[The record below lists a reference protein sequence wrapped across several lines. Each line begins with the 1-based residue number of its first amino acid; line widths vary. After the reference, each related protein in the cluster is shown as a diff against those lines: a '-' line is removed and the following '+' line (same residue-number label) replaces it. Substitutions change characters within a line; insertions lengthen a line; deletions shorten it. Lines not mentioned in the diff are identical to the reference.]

1 MTLSPDVC
9 PVKNLINLFQTEASV
24 MRSVFLPLIERENQK
39 KKMANRNKKNLEKM
53 TRFSIDKDDYYAR
66 MNSKK
71 LEKEIRE
78 KRILK
83 KSKNL

>member
-1 MTLSPDVC
+1 
-9 PVKNLINLFQTEASV
+9 
-24 MRSVFLPLIERENQK
+24 MRSVSLPLTEKENQK

-53 TRFSIDKDDYYAR
+53 RRFSVDKDDYYAR

-71 LEKEIRE
+71 LDSEIRK
-78 KRILK
+78 KRTTK

>member
-1 MTLSPDVC
+1 MILSADVC
-9 PVKNLINLFQTEASV
+9 RVKNLINLFQTEASD
-24 MRSVFLPLIERENQK
+24 MRSVSLPLTEKENQK

-53 TRFSIDKDDYYAR
+53 TRFSIDKDDYYVK

-71 LEKEIRE
+71 LDREIRE
-78 KRILK
+78 KRTLK

>member
-1 MTLSPDVC
+1 MILSLDVC
-9 PVKNLINLFQTEASV
+9 PVKNLINLFQIGASV
-24 MRSVFLPLIERENQK
+24 MRSVSLPLTEKESRK

-53 TRFSIDKDDYYAR
+53 TRFSIDKDDYYAK

>member
-1 MTLSPDVC
+1 
-9 PVKNLINLFQTEASV
+9 VKNLINLFQTEASD
-24 MRSVFLPLIERENQK
+24 MRSVFLPLTEKENQK

-53 TRFSIDKDDYYAR
+53 RRFSLDKDDYYAR

-71 LEKEIRE
+71 LDSEIRK
-78 KRILK
+78 KRTTK

>member
-1 MTLSPDVC
+1 
-9 PVKNLINLFQTEASV
+9 
-24 MRSVFLPLIERENQK
+24 MRSVFLPLTEKENQK

-53 TRFSIDKDDYYAR
+53 RRFSLDKDDYYAR

-71 LEKEIRE
+71 LDSEIRK
-78 KRILK
+78 KRTTK